1 MKQVFLVLIT
11 ILLATILFFPSSIL
25 ARELVQAAGHVTVP
39 GGRYV
44 TPVTAPG
51 GRYVTPVPAPGGR
64 YVRPSCRDPYSRSCI
79 GYKPIPPPS
88 PKAPNCSPYKRNC
101 KPPEGH

>member
-11 ILLATILFFPSSIL
+11 ILLAAILFFPSSIL
-25 ARELVQAAGHVTVP
+25 ARELVQGVVTTAGSVTAPSGRYIRPSP
-39 GGRYV
+39 GGRYF
-44 TPVTAPG
+44 
-51 GRYVTPVPAPGGR
+51 
-64 YVRPSCRDPYSRSCI
+64 RPYCRDPHSRSCV
-79 GYKPIPPPS
+79 GYKPTPPPS